1 MSSILPE
8 LTDDDLLDQ
17 QRRIHPPHQVATWDG
32 TPEGAAV
39 YGAIAEVFASV
50 AGSVARSGEARLIM
64 EATGPQRSTCTAKVT
79 FADAIASGR
88 DVAINAGQVIAQ
100 TPWGEKFRLA
110 AGFAVTSPQSA
121 GYQVTVSLESVW
133 ANGDTNVAAGDIS
146 RWALPD
152 GVDPAGDIDFDLA
165 ASDLLG
171 VGAFIVGVGDGS
183 ITIAGFTDATGG
195 RDGTLDLIGAGRGV
209 PRVEGETDAAAR
221 VRMRSLPDT
230 VTPAA
235 MLRIANRA
243 LAPYGLTATFA
254 ESHEFAWVVGHATRG
269 VIGSYP
275 TSRRAHFVITVPTLP
290 VDHPGWVVGQV
301 TRGAIGRRPFGTFDT
316 AAAGFISGLQSSI
329 DGAKLGGVWG
339 RVAGGI

>member
-64 EATGPQRSTCTAKVT
+64 EATGPQRSTCTAKIT

-133 ANGDTNVAAGDIS
+133 ANGDTLQWG
-146 RWALPD
+146 RALEP
-152 GVDPAGDIDFDLA
+152 
-165 ASDLLG
+165 G
-171 VGAFIVGVGDGS
+171 VGRGHRARFV
-183 ITIAGFTDATGG
+183 GG
-195 RDGTLDLIGAGRGV
+195 RLGFNGAG
-209 PRVEGETDAAAR
+209 
-221 VRMRSLPDT
+221 L
-230 VTPAA
+230 
-235 MLRIANRA
+235 
-243 LAPYGLTATFA
+243 
-254 ESHEFAWVVGHATRG
+254 
-269 VIGSYP
+269 
-275 TSRRAHFVITVPTLP
+275 
-290 VDHPGWVVGQV
+290 
-301 TRGAIGRRPFGTFDT
+301 
-316 AAAGFISGLQSSI
+316 
-329 DGAKLGGVWG
+329 
-339 RVAGGI
+339 